1 MRTLVVDANVVMS
14 ALITAGGKAASVL
27 LQPPAEVKLVSCH
40 FLQIELFKHKSRIE
54 AFSGLSEAELL
65 ELLYELLSGIEFI
78 NEAYIPFAC
87 WQQAHRLL
95 LDVDPNDVPYVALA
109 IHLNAS
115 LWTGDRK
122 LLDGLAAKG
131 FENCVQTAEVLRW

>member
-14 ALITAGGKAASVL
+14 ALITAGGRAASVL
-27 LQPPAEVKLVSCH
+27 LQPPAETRLVSCH

-54 AFSGLSEAELL
+54 DFSGLAEKELL
-65 ELLYELLSGIEFI
+65 ELLYELLSGVEFI

-95 LDVDPNDVPYVALA
+95 LDVDPNDTPYVALT
-109 IHLNAS
+109 IHLDAS
-115 LWTGDRK
+115 LWTDDRR
-122 LLDGLAAKG
+122 LIEGLAAKG
-131 FENCVQTAEVLRW
+131 FLNCVSTADVLKW